1 VFAAGL
7 KGAGDTRYPLAAT
20 VLLGVVVMLGPAW
33 LMVES
38 FHAHVFVAWTAP
50 TAYVV
55 VLGLL
60 MLRRF
65 RSGRWQTMRVI
76 EPVAAAS

>member
-1 VFAAGL
+1 VTHSG
-7 KGAGDTRYPLAAT
+7 
-20 VLLGVVVMLGPAW
+20 W
-33 LMVES
+33 L
-38 FHAHVFVAWTAP
+38 
-50 TAYVV
+50 
-55 VLGLL
+55 LGLL